1 MVWLVDLLCLSCH
14 TTPPPSVSGYQIYR
28 KSVCIRV
35 CSSVSVCVGWGVTRS
50 PFGAQSRQNKFC
62 QQSLL
67 GKHDG
72 FWLRLCDKFHLSVC
86 CDTHTHTH
94 THCPIQTAG
103 VLVTHRGIFT
113 QTFSLPPS
121 FVAHILSM
129 AHTYSLLLSQTHT
142 HTHTAVCLIFL
153 IGCIPRFLS
162 RCLYCM
168 TYTNTLTV
176 VIINHIHTDCAP
188 LFHSLCVIQILYT
201 ALRSLHLLKMTDM
214 WSKSLCHAHYFGAR
228 YHAGIH
234 MFVVL

>member
-1 MVWLVDLLCLSCH
+1 MMAFDSD
-14 TTPPPSVSGYQIYR
+14 SVT
-28 KSVCIRV
+28 
-35 CSSVSVCVGWGVTRS
+35 SSIC
-50 PFGAQSRQNKFC
+50 QSA
-62 QQSLL
+62 
-67 GKHDG
+67 
-72 FWLRLCDKFHLSVC
+72 V
-86 CDTHTHTH
+86 THTHTH
-94 THCPIQTAG
+94 IRSHSDSWCPCNTQR
-103 VLVTHRGIFT
+103 HFYPNIF
-113 QTFSLPPS
+113 SAS
-121 FVAHILSM
+121 FLCR
-129 AHTYSLLLSQTHT
+129 TYSFHGLHIFALTFPDT

>member
-14 TTPPPSVSGYQIYR
+14 TTPPPSVSGSQIYR

-94 THCPIQTAG
+94 IRSHSDSWCPCNTQR
-103 VLVTHRGIFT
+103 HFYPNIF
-113 QTFSLPPS
+113 SAS
-121 FVAHILSM
+121 FLCR
-129 AHTYSLLLSQTHT
+129 TYSFHGLHIFALTFPDTHT
-142 HTHTAVCLIFL
+142 HTHTQ
-153 IGCIPRFLS
+153 LS
-162 RCLYCM
+162 
-168 TYTNTLTV
+168 V
-176 VIINHIHTDCAP
+176 
-188 LFHSLCVIQILYT
+188 
-201 ALRSLHLLKMTDM
+201 
-214 WSKSLCHAHYFGAR
+214 WSFW
-228 YHAGIH
+228 
-234 MFVVL
+234 

>member
-14 TTPPPSVSGYQIYR
+14 TTPPPSVSGSQIYR
-28 KSVCIRV
+28 NSVCIRV
-35 CSSVSVCVGWGVTRS
+35 CSRVSVCVGWGVTRS

-72 FWLRLCDKFHLSVC
+72 FWLRLWQVPSVSLLW
-86 CDTHTHTH
+86 HTHTH
-94 THCPIQTAG
+94 THGPIQTAG

-142 HTHTAVCLIFL
+142 HTHTHTHTL
-153 IGCIPRFLS
+153 
-162 RCLYCM
+162 LY
-168 TYTNTLTV
+168 V
-176 VIINHIHTDCAP
+176 
-188 LFHSLCVIQILYT
+188 
-201 ALRSLHLLKMTDM
+201 
-214 WSKSLCHAHYFGAR
+214 WSFW
-228 YHAGIH
+228 
-234 MFVVL
+234 